1 MKEGN
6 RTVEKEG
13 NKKEEIKNK
22 KETSKRKEMR
32 YEAKRITAKEFG
44 RLFPSPN
51 HIFNSVAFN
60 ELNKHKAAAVHYLAI
75 MDDGKTRFGIVLGER
90 EADGIKTLSSPF
102 SAPFGSFMTNSTQR
116 LESMEAA
123 VDALRAY
130 AQKVGARVKIA
141 LTPDVYDRSQ
151 TAKWVSVLSRKA
163 TLHHLDLNYFFE
175 LDHVT
180 PYEQIISRSARK
192 NLHNALKHEWRF
204 TPLDTSSER
213 DIERAYNLI
222 ALNRKEHGYPLR
234 MSLHDVVATT
244 HVVNAL
250 FFVLETKSDASHDTW
265 TDVAAAQVFHV
276 AKDTAQVIYWGDLA
290 AYSHL
295 RTMNRLAA
303 FMYDHFS
310 RLGVRILDIG
320 PSTEDGEPNYGL
332 CSFKEDIGCEVCTKH
347 IFVF

>member
-1 MKEGN
+1 M
-6 RTVEKEG
+6 
-13 NKKEEIKNK
+13 
-22 KETSKRKEMR
+22 
-32 YEAKRITAKEFG
+32 
-44 RLFPSPN
+44 
-51 HIFNSVAFN
+51 
-60 ELNKHKAAAVHYLAI
+60 
-75 MDDGKTRFGIVLGER
+75 
-90 EADGIKTLSSPF
+90 
-102 SAPFGSFMTNSTQR
+102 
-116 LESMEAA
+116 
-123 VDALRAY
+123 
-130 AQKVGARVKIA
+130 
-141 LTPDVYDRSQ
+141 
-151 TAKWVSVLSRKA
+151 LSRKA
-163 TLHHLDLNYFFE
+163 TLHHLDLNYFFKF
-175 LDHVT
+175 DHIT

-347 IFVF
+347 IFVI